1 MGFDVVPDV
10 DDSGSMV
17 VDDRDQGIR
26 GSQIDANHRIG
37 SLRNDF
43 LLDFGTGRGGGI
55 AHASILD
62 ASPGDLANETSTD
75 LDIHIRFKSMRDRST
90 SAMPPV
96 DDLARGP
103 CQDRPDKTSGVSGSA
118 EDELSS
124 PSATI
129 ASVFLVIRAAT
140 S

>member
-10 DDSGSMV
+10 DDSGPVV
-17 VDDRDQGIR
+17 VDDRDQGVR

-62 ASPGDLANETSTD
+62 ASPGDLTNETSTD
-75 LDIHIRFKSMRDRST
+75 LDIHIRFKSRHGHRRSRCRPSMT
-90 SAMPPV
+90 VPRL
-96 DDLARGP
+96 DLARTLSGP
-103 CQDRPDKTSGVSGSA
+103 SGKYEWRLRLGGG
-118 EDELSS
+118 
-124 PSATI
+124 
-129 ASVFLVIRAAT
+129 
-140 S
+140 